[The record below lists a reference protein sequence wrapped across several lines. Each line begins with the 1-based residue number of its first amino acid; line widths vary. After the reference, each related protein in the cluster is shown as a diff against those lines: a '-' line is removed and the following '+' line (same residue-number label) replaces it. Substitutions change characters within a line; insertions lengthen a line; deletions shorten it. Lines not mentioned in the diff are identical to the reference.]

1 MNKIMIPVLSAVLLT
16 GCLATTGPT
25 TSVTTVMPAASSEAA
40 RLRKIA
46 VLPFDGPSGRE
57 FALDV
62 EAMLASI
69 TDHNKPYFTVVER
82 QKFKELD
89 LEIKLTQTPAFT
101 SREALRFGRRLGV
114 SALYTGIVSKPVTNV
129 NRSQE
134 SRTVCAE
141 EDRKKKGFLGMP
153 KCKRWAET
161 KVSCSR
167 TEAIYAFTPK
177 LIEVQTGQI
186 VFSNSIQGVAV
197 TSSCADQSEPTP
209 SSAQLLEAAKNFAL
223 ANFRKQVAPSLA
235 NVSIQLMDSAQ
246 GISDENAK
254 RKLGQGIEFAK
265 AGRLDRACELWQEA
279 YDPAP
284 RSISII
290 YNLGVCAEAEGKSSE
305 NLEKAAEKYRRA
317 KEMYRRADRLLDTPD
332 DRVSSALMR
341 MEKMEKI
348 RTDAAK
354 LDKQTN

>member
-1 MNKIMIPVLSAVLLT
+1 MNKIMIPVLSVVVLT

-25 TSVTTVMPAASSEAA
+25 TSVTAVMPAASGEAA

-46 VLPFDGPSGRE
+46 VLPFNGPSGHE
-57 FALDV
+57 FALEV

-69 TDHNKPYFTVVER
+69 TVDDQPYFTVVER
-82 QKFKELD
+82 QKFKELN
-89 LEIKLTQTPAFT
+89 LEIERSQSPAF
-101 SREALRFGRRLGV
+101 SSQEALRFGKRLGV
-114 SALYTGIVSKPVTNV
+114 NALYTGVLSKPVTNV

-141 EDRKKKGFLGMP
+141 DDRKKKGFLGMP

-186 VFSNSIQGVAV
+186 VFSNSIQGIAVA
-197 TSSCADQSEPTP
+197 SSCADHSEPTP
-209 SSAQLLEAAKNFAL
+209 SSAQLLEAAKTSAL
-223 ANFRKQVAPSLA
+223 ANFRKQIAPSLA

-246 GISDENAK
+246 GINDENAK

-265 AGRLDRACELWQEA
+265 AGRLDRACELWQDA
-279 YDPAP
+279 DKLASDSV
-284 RSISII
+284 SIT
-290 YNLGVCAEAEGKSSE
+290 YNLGVCAEAEGKYP
-305 NLEKAAEKYRRA
+305 LA
-317 KEMYRRADRLLDTPD
+317 K
-332 DRVSSALMR
+332 
-341 MEKMEKI
+341 KK
-348 RTDAAK
+348 
-354 LDKQTN
+354 